1 MDVQGCIAPAT
12 ALIYNTASIR
22 LLDALEYSGQAP
34 SADGLPS
41 LSMELTIHESFS
53 YFGRLLSIPEEEVK
67 RRREDLLHLLHLSVG
82 DRQVREEEEEE
93 VKKYIRSTVS

>member
-1 MDVQGCIAPAT
+1 
-12 ALIYNTASIR
+12 
-22 LLDALEYSGQAP
+22 
-34 SADGLPS
+34 
-41 LSMELTIHESFS
+41 MELTIHESFS